1 MNILAIKTVDQ
12 NNLLIITI
20 DAMRIII
27 TFITGQ
33 FTCK

>member
-1 MNILAIKTVDQ
+1 MNIFAIKTVDQ

-27 TFITGQ
+27 TFIM
-33 FTCK
+33 

>member
-20 DAMRIII
+20 DAMHIII

-33 FTCK
+33 FTCM